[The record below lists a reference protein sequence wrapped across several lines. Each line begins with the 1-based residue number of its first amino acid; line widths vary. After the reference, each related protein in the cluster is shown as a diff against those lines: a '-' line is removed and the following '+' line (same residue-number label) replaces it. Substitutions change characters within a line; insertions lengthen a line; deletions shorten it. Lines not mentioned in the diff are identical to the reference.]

1 MYSWYNC
8 GQLSGRGV
16 RVDLLQF
23 DFKIF
28 QGVLPLREDSLFY
41 VDWNGWRQMISR
53 AGKKMFLSVLLA
65 TFLGGLLFCVSPRA
79 AQRPAAPS
87 GSERRTALVIGNAA
101 YDTGILRNPVND
113 ARAVAKVLEEL
124 SFEVTLRENLDQKQM
139 KREIQSF
146 GEKLQD
152 GGVGLFYFAGHGIQ
166 VNGRN
171 FLIPVGAAIE
181 HEKQVEYEAVDMGSV
196 LSEMDFAHARL
207 NIVIIDAC
215 RDNPFARSFRSIS
228 QGLAS
233 IDAPAGTLIAFST
246 APGSVANDGPGENG
260 VYTGELIKAMV
271 QPGLKIEDVFKQV
284 RSAVREATGG
294 RQVPWESSSLEGDF
308 YFLWP
313 MQQRSVQTASAP
325 PKSVPSAESDHPP
338 AGIAGES
345 ASRGETPIKA
355 LKTWKEPATGLVF
368 VWVPGGCFLMGS
380 PKSEKERSED
390 EGPVHEVCVDGFWMS
405 QTAVTNA
412 QFRQFQRDHDSRDMA
427 GHSLNGEGQ
436 PAVFVSWVDANN
448 FLQWLAGQNGGQYN
462 FRLPTEAEFEYACRA
477 GSEASRYWGDD
488 ATRACIYEN
497 VADYTAERQ
506 FGIKP
511 VHECDDG
518 YAATAP
524 VGAFRPNAFGL
535 FDMLGN
541 VRTWC
546 SDVYGVDSYV
556 RHDRNN
562 PQNNNESM
570 GQSRVIRGGC
580 WRGSTVSVRCA
591 GRGSGLPN
599 NSRDDLGFRIVREP

>member
-1 MYSWYNC
+1 MNS
-8 GQLSGRGV
+8 
-16 RVDLLQF
+16 
-23 DFKIF
+23 K
-28 QGVLPLREDSLFY
+28 
-41 VDWNGWRQMISR
+41 
-53 AGKKMFLSVLLA
+53 AGKKLRLSFLLAAFLSGLVL
-65 TFLGGLLFCVSPRA
+65 CA
-79 AQRPAAPS
+79 ASAQASQGQAVAP
-87 GSERRTALVIGNAA
+87 GPERRTALVIGNAA
-101 YDTGILRNPVND
+101 YATGFLRNPIND

-139 KREIQSF
+139 KREIQAF

-166 VNGRN
+166 ANGRN
-171 FLIPVGAAIE
+171 YLIPVSAAIE

-196 LSEMDFAHARL
+196 LSEMDFAHARM

-215 RDNPFARSFRSIS
+215 RDNPFARSFRSTS

-233 IDAPAGTLIAFST
+233 IDAPSGTLIAYAT

-260 VYTGELIKAMV
+260 IYTGELIKAMV

-313 MQQRSVQTASAP
+313 VPHPLTQTTLTTPKLSPAAELERSA
-325 PKSVPSAESDHPP
+325 AEP
-338 AGIAGES
+338 AQEQAT
-345 ASRGETPIKA
+345 RGEKPIRT
-355 LKTWKEPATGLVF
+355 LKTWKEPVTGLVF

-380 PKSEKERSED
+380 PKSEKDRSED
-390 EGPVHEVCVDGFWMS
+390 EGPVHEVCLDGFWMG
-405 QTAVTNA
+405 QTVVTNA
-412 QFRQFQRDHDSRDMA
+412 QFRQFQKDHDSRDAA
-427 GHSLNGEGQ
+427 GHSLNGDGQ

-448 FLQWLAGQNGGQYN
+448 FSQWLTGQNGGQYN

-488 ATRACIYEN
+488 APRACIYEN

-506 FGIKP
+506 LALRP

-518 YAATAP
+518 YTATAP
-524 VGAFRPNAFGL
+524 VGSFRPNAFGL

-541 VRTWC
+541 VMEWC

-580 WRGSTVSVRCA
+580 WRGSPASIRCA

-599 NSRDDLGFRIVREP
+599 STRDDLGFRIVREP

>member
-1 MYSWYNC
+1 M
-8 GQLSGRGV
+8 LSKAGEKI
-16 RVDLLQF
+16 LLSF
-23 DFKIF
+23 
-28 QGVLPLREDSLFY
+28 
-41 VDWNGWRQMISR
+41 
-53 AGKKMFLSVLLA
+53 LLA
-65 TFLGGLLFCVSPRA
+65 AFLGGIVFCGASARA
-79 AQRPAAPS
+79 NQRQTLPP
-87 GSERRTALVIGNAA
+87 GPERRTALVIGNTA
-101 YDTGILRNPVND
+101 YATGFLRNPVND

-139 KREIQSF
+139 KREIQAF
-146 GEKLQD
+146 GEKLQE

-166 VNGRN
+166 TNGRN
-171 FLIPVGAAIE
+171 YLIPVGAAIE
-181 HEKQVEYEAVDMGSV
+181 HEKQVEYEAVDMGAV
-196 LSEMDFAHARL
+196 LSEMDFAHARM

-215 RDNPFARSFRSIS
+215 RDNPFARSFRSMS

-233 IDAPAGTLIAFST
+233 MDAPTGTLIAYAT

-308 YFLWP
+308 YFLRP
-313 MQQRSVQTASAP
+313 GPQLPVQATSTPPRPGPAAELERSAAGP
-325 PKSVPSAESDHPP
+325 AEEQ
-338 AGIAGES
+338 AA
-345 ASRGETPIKA
+345 RGERPVRT
-355 LKTWKEPATGLVF
+355 LKTWKEPVTGLVF

-380 PKSEKERSED
+380 PKSEKDRSED
-390 EGPVHEVCVDGFWMS
+390 EGPVHEVCLDGFWMG

-412 QFRQFQRDHDSRDMA
+412 QFRQFQKDHDSRDVA
-427 GHSLNGEGQ
+427 GHSLNGDGQ

-448 FLQWLAGQNGGQYN
+448 FSQWLAGRNGGQYN
-462 FRLPTEAEFEYACRA
+462 FRLPTEAEYEYACRA

-488 ATRACIYEN
+488 LGRACIYEN

-506 FGIKP
+506 FAIRP

-524 VGAFRPNAFGL
+524 VGSFRPNAFGL

-541 VRTWC
+541 VMEWC

-562 PQNNNESM
+562 PQYNNESM

-580 WRGSTVSVRCA
+580 WRGSTASVRCA
-591 GRGSGLPN
+591 ARGSALPN
-599 NSRDDLGFRIVREP
+599 STRDDLGFRIVREP